1 MVKIKKEDINIRLEY
16 ELTPIRHLA
25 VQCPECKSWF
35 KQGDI
40 CLDYISYSYQ
50 LFSTQYTCPKCNFD
64 FKAYDINIEECF
76 NSKEVYRD
84 VSKKKVIWE

>member
-1 MVKIKKEDINIRLEY
+1 MVKIKKEDINIRVEY

-50 LFSTQYTCPKCNFD
+50 LFSTQYACPKCNFD
-64 FKAYDINIEECF
+64 FKAYDINIEECS

>member
-1 MVKIKKEDINIRLEY
+1 VVKIKKEDINIRVEY

-50 LFSTQYTCPKCNFD
+50 MKKDLYMFSNNLKNFL
-64 FKAYDINIEECF
+64 KNCVHCITNLI
-76 NSKEVYRD
+76 
-84 VSKKKVIWE
+84 